1 MVTHFFFSI
10 LDSVLQVAVEF
21 LLILLRSCCQ
31 SQLSPALIGFLG
43 NPLDLSLV
51 HHFSYSR
58 RLFQT
63 ENLAGPLHPPP

>member
-21 LLILLRSCCQ
+21 LLIPLRSYCQ

-43 NPLDLSLV
+43 SPLDLSLV

-58 RLFQT
+58 RPFQT